1 MIEKLLMKV
10 TKNVDKTKHKMVIP
24 KCFVDKYG
32 YSFDMYVY
40 EDKIIILPPET
51 KLSKEEK

>member
-51 KLSKEEK
+51 KLNKEEK